1 MSDERLPDT
10 KNGVLGAP
18 SGDDGLA
25 PGSSPDAAAERAAR
39 RRSRSKLTLRIPDD
53 EVARPTPTPIGAYVP
68 MLNKAEPDAATR
80 PTPAP
85 DDAPIMPMRIIDVGG
100 SAPPPRSADAP
111 APAATGSDDSWT
123 PYQPSVADK
132 SVPSPGAYSSLDIS
146 VDISVDELSMTTEM
160 RSAAKAVDDLA
171 TTSEVP
177 IAALSSSLLFD
188 ADASQANVAAI
199 TAEAAERLARA
210 SSRPPAPGADVP
222 ISIPRAGAIP
232 SELSADATLVSE
244 ASAMGDDAAE
254 AALRALDALEGERES
269 ARESARGDVAELEAD
284 DVMTE
289 EPIAARATAART
301 SSTPA
306 ARPSLPPN
314 SKQEGKAPPLP
325 PPAQR
330 APSSSQPTPSP
341 PSVGDASQRRKTR
354 AWWEEMF
361 GEDYLRAMAKISD
374 EQIATEVDFIE
385 DSLGVAKGGTM
396 LDLACG
402 TGRHAIEFARRGY
415 QAVGFDLSLTM
426 LARAADEA
434 QDRDQKLNFV
444 QGDMREMPFENAFDG
459 VYCWNTSFGFFDE
472 EKNAS
477 VIGKVHRALRAGGQ
491 FVLDVVNRDFIASQ
505 APSLVW
511 FEGDGCVCMDEMQI
525 DWITSRMRVKR
536 TMMIDDGR
544 SKEIEYSI
552 RVYSLHELGKLLH
565 DQGFRIAEV
574 SGRAATPGVFFGA
587 ESPRTLILA
596 EKR

>member
-10 KNGVLGAP
+10 KNGAHGAP
-18 SGDDGLA
+18 SSDDGLS

-68 MLNKAEPDAATR
+68 MSTKAPRDVATSPAAT
-80 PTPAP
+80 P
-85 DDAPIMPMRIIDVGG
+85 DDVPIMPMRIIDVGG

-111 APAATGSDDSWT
+111 APAPAASDDSWT

-132 SVPSPGAYSSLDIS
+132 SVPSPGAYSSLDLS
-146 VDISVDELSMTTEM
+146 VEISVDELSMTTEM

-188 ADASQANVAAI
+188 ADASQANVAAM
-199 TAEAAERLARA
+199 TAEAAERLAPA
-210 SSRPPAPGADVP
+210 SSPPPAPRADVP
-222 ISIPRAGAIP
+222 ISIPRAAAIP

-269 ARESARGDVAELEAD
+269 ARGDVAELEAD

-289 EPIAARATAART
+289 EPIAARASAARPA
-301 SSTPA
+301 STPP

-341 PSVGDASQRRKTR
+341 PSVADASQRRKTR

-491 FVLDVVNRDFIASQ
+491 FVLDVVNRDFIASH

-574 SGRAATPGVFFGA
+574 SGRTATPGVFFGA